1 MKKLKNYIN
10 GKTKENLKL
19 NQSGRVWECATPAT
33 LIVQLAIQQN
43 FRELSS
49 EITIVSIKTKNCNY
63 FQAPLVSLQFSYPFN
78 IRLCFMLERCRQI
91 LKMFSFSKT
100 KYKIPYLFA
109 FVKRFLPF
117 LKICQKSFILS
128 LQFNIVHFENFQNFA
143 NVSRTRFGT
152 SVFPRRQ
159 CSARYA

>member
-49 EITIVSIKTKNCNY
+49 EITEYTIVFVLNSLFTRRDWLKN
-63 FQAPLVSLQFSYPFN
+63 FV
-78 IRLCFMLERCRQI
+78 ML
-91 LKMFSFSKT
+91 
-100 KYKIPYLFA
+100 
-109 FVKRFLPF
+109 FVKL
-117 LKICQKSFILS
+117 
-128 LQFNIVHFENFQNFA
+128 
-143 NVSRTRFGT
+143 
-152 SVFPRRQ
+152 
-159 CSARYA
+159 